1 MRIVSGKI
9 LSNSKLKKVK
19 LSNFEASLMAGFSCY
34 CCFLVPLVTVRVCI
48 KSKFRTLLQ
57 HWDRIWQTAPEN
69 LGNLNMNAWTT
80 LIWVMCFSSLEF
92 SNANLLFPK
101 CSSYVQLPLMI
112 YFVLLT
118 VSCHVLLNANYL
130 FFLTYKGAHFC
141 MIYFST
147 SFWATFLVFLF
158 FID

>member
-34 CCFLVPLVTVRVCI
+34 CCFLVPLVTVCVCI

-130 FFLTYKGAHFC
+130 FFFNLQRGTLLYD
-141 MIYFST
+141 
-147 SFWATFLVFLF
+147 LLF
-158 FID
+158 H